1 MAGVRAPLFY
11 ALIVVVLGMP
21 RIFGTPWHAIA
32 GPNSVREF
40 NGSFIQYESSIL
52 IDFIDTMRM
61 QRPPTPQL
69 PTLPSDAYRALIP
82 LYTWAL
88 LTSAGLPPSLAMNLT
103 DLLYWWLGV
112 VAVHMM
118 AKQHGL
124 ANGPAFSAGILT
136 AASPLAVAFIG
147 GFGLHTASSLSLP
160 FLLMPALRARL
171 DRPFY
176 RIFTTSCVLLVS
188 SLFYNYHIS
197 IFAILLLASIVEKN
211 YFSLLIDSFC
221 LIVYI
226 ICTFLLHYFL
236 APVFSFFEQSNSP
249 FLIVTLLA
257 VNLYTNLASSE
268 TKILLFIY
276 TIYDIFLTLA
286 LIIEKTCYSYD
297 ISIVCL
303 ALCSLATLPSRLW
316 RLLVTSVG
324 LAIVQ
329 SMLYA
334 PPWVLMSA
342 FPLVY
347 IGAGVGIHNA
357 CRWVTYHGSLSRFP
371 DITTIRL
378 QRLLS
383 YLILLAASLVT
394 NLDLFGY
401 STFVIRWWQWWYVP
415 R

>member
-1 MAGVRAPLFY
+1 
-11 ALIVVVLGMP
+11 MP
-21 RIFGTPWHAIA
+21 RVFGTPWHAIA
-32 GPNSVREF
+32 GPNSAREF
-40 NGSFIQYESSIL
+40 DGSFIQYESSIL
-52 IDFIDTMRM
+52 IDVIDTMRV

-69 PTLPSDAYRALIP
+69 PSLPSDAYRALIP
-82 LYTWAL
+82 LYTWVML
-88 LTSAGLPPSLAMNLT
+88 MSAGLPPSLAMNLT
-103 DLLYWWLGV
+103 DLLYWWLGA

-171 DRPFY
+171 SRPFY
-176 RIFTTSCVLLVS
+176 RIFTTSCVLVFS
-188 SLFYNYHIS
+188 SLFYNYYIS
-197 IFAILLLASIVEKN
+197 IFLILITVSILEKN
-211 YFSLLIDSFC
+211 YFFLILDISC
-221 LIVYI
+221 LITFI
-226 ICTFLLHYFL
+226 FCTFLLHYFL
-236 APVFSFFEQSNSP
+236 APVFSLFQQPNSP
-249 FLIVTLLA
+249 FIIVTSLA
-257 VNLYTNLASSE
+257 VNSYTNMVNSDN
-268 TKILLFIY
+268 KILFFIY
-276 TIYDIFLTLA
+276 NIYDLFLHFL
-286 LIIEKTCYSYD
+286 LIIKYTCYSYD

-303 ALCSLATLPSRLW
+303 ALCSLVTLPSRLR

-324 LAIVQ
+324 LAIIQ

-357 CRWVTYHGSLSRFP
+357 CFWVTHHGSLSRFP

-378 QRLLS
+378 NRLLS
-383 YLILLAASLVT
+383 YLILLAAALVT